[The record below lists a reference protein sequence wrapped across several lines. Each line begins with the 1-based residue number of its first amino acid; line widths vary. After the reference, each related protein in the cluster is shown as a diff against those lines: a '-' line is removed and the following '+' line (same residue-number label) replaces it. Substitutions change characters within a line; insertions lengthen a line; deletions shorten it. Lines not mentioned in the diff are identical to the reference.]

1 MINFA
6 NEPNPTLEQLL
17 LMHFKAAQ
25 MHTEDPSIQWM
36 DVGVPIHMA
45 ILQHVA
51 NERRADAAICDEEY
65 TKGGPDAAARAAA
78 RIRDRI
84 PHGL

>member
-6 NEPNPTLEQLL
+6 NEPDPTLEQLL

-25 MHTEDPSIQWM
+25 IHTEDPTVQWM
-36 DVGVPIHMA
+36 DIGVPIHMQ

-51 NERRADAAICDEEY
+51 DLVRSCAVICDEEY
-65 TKGGPDAAARAAA
+65 EKGGVDGAARAAA